1 MRIALALAA
10 LAFAPLSS
18 LHAAFTDFSDYS
30 QTTSF
35 AFGQVFES
43 GDLAFKAAGSGQSS
57 NSVAIFVSSQ
67 FNHAVLYAGPGVEFL
82 VPPGVQ
88 EVSFDYVDG
97 AGLGLI
103 LNGVRPLSPGENGT
117 PFHAGFSFLDGMS
130 LAGVEVT
137 TATAVST
144 VHSERGTVTFR
155 GPVDS
160 LAIAGLE
167 LTIDN
172 VSVIVPEPGAG
183 ALLLTG
189 IAGVHGLRR
198 RRRTRWRDVKRRL
211 A

>member
-18 LHAAFTDFSDYS
+18 LHAAFTDFSDYA

-35 AFGQVFES
+35 SAGETFDS
-43 GDLAFKAAGSGQSS
+43 GGLAFKALGAIP
-57 NSVAIFVSSQ
+57 NSVRIYGTDQHSGF
-67 FNHAVLYAGPGVEFL
+67 LYVGPGVEFL
-82 VPPGVQ
+82 LPPGVQ

-117 PFHAGFSFLDGMS
+117 PFHAGFSFLDGTS
-130 LAGVEVT
+130 LASVDVMTLT
-137 TATAVST
+137 TI
-144 VHSERGTVTFR
+144 SERSREHGTVTFR
-155 GPVDS
+155 GPIES
-160 LAIAGLE
+160 LTIAGSE

-172 VSVIVPEPGAG
+172 VSVIVPEPCAA
-183 ALLLTG
+183 ALLLIG
-189 IAGVHGLRR
+189 IAGMHGLHRR
-198 RRRTRWRDVKRRL
+198 RG